1 MREGFGMTIVI
12 KKFVTGPIET
22 NTYVVINEKKACLV
36 VDPSQ
41 GCNQVLAFI
50 QEQGLALESI
60 VLTHG
65 HFDHILGIAE
75 LHNAY
80 PQMSVWM
87 HRDDKELVTN
97 AEYNGAYLIG
107 SNYAFSGA
115 TYDLTEGNMRIGSFD
130 CIVFHVPGHTPGGCA
145 LVFEDNCLSG
155 DSLFAGSIG
164 RTDFPGSDQESL
176 LKNIREKL
184 FTLPDATVV
193 YPGHGGRTTIGREKR
208 LNPFLH
214 E

>member
-1 MREGFGMTIVI
+1 MTIEI

-22 NTYVVINEKKACLV
+22 NTYVVINENKACLV

-41 GCNQVLAFI
+41 GCDDVLAFI
-50 QEQGLALESI
+50 QEQGLVLEAI

-75 LHNAY
+75 LHDAY
-80 PQMSVWM
+80 PRMAIWM
-87 HRDDKELVTN
+87 HPDEKELI
-97 AEYNGAYLIG
+97 AHAQHNGSYLIG
-107 SNYAFSGA
+107 SNYAFGGA
-115 TYDLTEGNMRIGSFD
+115 THDLTEGKMRIGGFD

-164 RTDFPGSDQESL
+164 RTDFPGSDQEAL
-176 LKNIREKL
+176 LKNIKEKL
-184 FTLPDATVV
+184 FTLPDTTIV

-208 LNPFLH
+208 LNPFLR

>member
-1 MREGFGMTIVI
+1 MESFRMTVVI

-22 NTYVVINEKKACLV
+22 NTYLVINEKKACLV

-41 GCNQVLAFI
+41 GCNEVLSFI
-50 QEQGLALESI
+50 QEQGLVLESI

-75 LHNAY
+75 LQNAY
-80 PQMSVWM
+80 PNMAIWM
-87 HRDDKELVTN
+87 HPDEKELITH
-97 AEYNGAYLIG
+97 AQYNGSHLIG
-107 SNYAFSGA
+107 SDYAFNGV
-115 TYDLTEGNMRIGSFD
+115 THDLTEGNMRIGSFD
-130 CIVFHVPGHTPGGCA
+130 CMVLHVPGHTPGGCA
-145 LVFEDNCLSG
+145 LIFDGQCLSG

-164 RTDFPGSDQESL
+164 RTDFAGSDGETL
-176 LKNIREKL
+176 IKNVKEKL
-184 FTLPDATVV
+184 LSLPDSTVV

>member
-1 MREGFGMTIVI
+1 MTISI

-22 NTYVVINEKKACLV
+22 NTYVVINQEKACLV

-41 GCNQVLAFI
+41 GCDEVLTFI
-50 QEQGLALESI
+50 QKQGLHLESI

-75 LHNAY
+75 LHDAF
-80 PQMSVWM
+80 PMMAVWM
-87 HRDDKELVTN
+87 HPAEKELITH
-97 AEYNGAYLIG
+97 AQHNGAFLIG
-107 SNYAFSGA
+107 SDYVYGGA
-115 TYDLTEGNMRIGSFD
+115 THDLTEGKMRIGSFD
-130 CIVFHVPGHTPGGCA
+130 CIVFHVPGHTPGGCV

-164 RTDFPGSDQESL
+164 RTDFAGSDHEAL
-176 LKNIREKL
+176 LKNVREKIL
-184 FTLPDATVV
+184 TLPDATVV

-208 LNPFLH
+208 LNPFVH
-214 E
+214 D